1 MFTGIIKEVVPI
13 LNSSKK
19 KDLLEFTIKTPK
31 GWRLT
36 LGESISI
43 SGTCLTVSAIN
54 KGSFKAILMPETLR
68 KTTFG
73 YSIPKEVNIER
84 CLRASDLLGGHI
96 VLGHVDVVGAI
107 LNIHNEGSD
116 RIYKISFPKNF
127 SNLVVEKGSI
137 TIDGI
142 SLTIVSAHK
151 DFLTVA
157 LIPYTLKHTTIG
169 GKAVGDQVNL
179 EFDIIAKHI
188 AAATRKR

>member
-19 KDLLEFTIKTPK
+19 KDLLELTVKTPK
-31 GWRLT
+31 GWKLK

-43 SGTCLTVSAIN
+43 SGVCLTVSVVN
-54 KGSFKAILMPETLR
+54 KGSFKAALMPETLR
-68 KTTFG
+68 KTIFG
-73 YSIPKEVNIER
+73 RGAPKVVNIER
-84 CLRASDLLGGHI
+84 CLKASDLLGGHI
-96 VLGHVDVVGAI
+96 VLGHVDVVGTI
-107 LNIHNEGSD
+107 LNIYNQGSD

-142 SLTIVSAHK
+142 SLTIVSAGK

-157 LIPYTLKHTTIG
+157 LIPYTLKHTTVG
-169 GKAVGDQVNL
+169 GKAVGDKVNL

-188 AAATRKR
+188 SAAARKY